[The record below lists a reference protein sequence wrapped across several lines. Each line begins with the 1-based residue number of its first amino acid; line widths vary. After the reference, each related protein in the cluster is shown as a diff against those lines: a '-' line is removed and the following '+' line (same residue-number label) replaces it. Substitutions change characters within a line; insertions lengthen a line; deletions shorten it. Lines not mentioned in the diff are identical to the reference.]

1 MKLENGITAL
11 VYNQGAGGN
20 CNVLKEIV
28 EPAGGRFDIRKVLS
42 GDKSLSVLEL
52 WGAEF
57 QENDGLLIQPS
68 SLDDFTAICNRE
80 CAPFSVVGYVTGD
93 GRVVVEDSDTGE
105 TPVDLEL
112 EKVLGDL
119 PRKTFVDER

>member
-80 CAPFSVVGYVTGD
+80 CAPFSEARAITLEARIKVSWVGAQ
-93 GRVVVEDSDTGE
+93 R
-105 TPVDLEL
+105 
-112 EKVLGDL
+112 
-119 PRKTFVDER
+119 R